1 MSGPRILAAAS
12 GLVIALAAVPLAP
25 IYAQGQISE
34 LSQDSKLIF
43 QMASSNIMEVRLGQM
58 AQQKAS
64 NASVKQFG
72 QRMVTDHSNLENQ
85 LTSVVSK
92 NGNFQPKMAKEAEA
106 EVSRLEKLSGTEFDR
121 QYMTS
126 MIQHHQQDVAQL
138 QGAGQTARSAEARQ
152 LVTAA
157 LPVLQQHLTLASQVG
172 GQVGASGGVTVA
184 TQNPTTQNPTTTT
197 TSSSNPTVTTQPGQV
212 NTQVQGDIN
221 ADMPFLRE
229 AASSN
234 LMEIRLG
241 QLAQTKASNQ
251 SVKQF
256 AQRMITDHTNLE
268 NQVASTASGG
278 GQTFTPTMD
287 SRHERQVSRLEGL
300 SGQEFDRAYMSLMI
314 RGHQRDVNNFQT
326 QSQSARSTQVRN
338 LATNSLPVLQQHL
351 SLAVQVGGQVGADST
366 TNLAGGRD
374 DQDGNRPNA
383 NVRADAEFIRDVGA
397 DNTMHIQLARIAL
410 EKAKNKDVR
419 QFAQRML
426 TDHTRLQDDWQAMA
440 QRNGLP
446 SKLGMGPKHREK
458 VEDLQKVS
466 GKNFDKAYMILMIQ
480 QHQQVSYWQKEGRA
494 SKSAQVRRLVDE
506 GLPIE
511 EQHLAQAKQ
520 IARKV
525 GVDPAEA
532 VRVAR
537 EKNMN
542 NDNDKKD

>member
-12 GLVIALAAVPLAP
+12 GLVMALAAVPLAP
-25 IYAQGQISE
+25 IHAQGQISE

-58 AQQKAS
+58 AQSKAS

-85 LTSVVSK
+85 LTSVVSG
-92 NGNFQPKMAKEAEA
+92 NGSFQPKMAKEAEA

-126 MIQHHQQDVAQL
+126 MIQHHQQDVALL
-138 QGAGQTARSAEARQ
+138 QGSGQSAKSAAARQ
-152 LVTAA
+152 LVSAA
-157 LPVLQQHLTLASQVG
+157 LPVLQQHLTLATQVG

-184 TQNPTTQNPTTTT
+184 TQNPTTTTT
-197 TSSSNPTVTTQPGQV
+197 TSSSSTPPVTQPSQV
-212 NTQVQGDIN
+212 NTQVQADIS

-251 SVKQF
+251 AVKQF
-256 AQRMITDHTNLE
+256 AQRMVTDHTNLE
-268 NQVASTASGG
+268 NQVASAASGG
-278 GQTFTPTMD
+278 GQTFSPTMD

-326 QSQSARSTQVRN
+326 QTQSARSTQVRS

-366 TNLAGGRD
+366 TNFAGGNGRD
-374 DQDGNRPNA
+374 DEDRNRPNA

-397 DNTMHIQLARIAL
+397 DNTMHIQLARIAI
-410 EKAKNKDVR
+410 EKAKNKEVR
-419 QFAQRML
+419 QFAERML
-426 TDHTRLQDDWQAMA
+426 TDHTRLQNDWQAMA
-440 QRNGLP
+440 ERNGLP

-458 VEDLQKVS
+458 VEDLQKVN

-494 SKSAQVRRLVDE
+494 SKSAPVRRLVEE
-506 GLPIE
+506 GLPTE

-537 EKNMN
+537 EKNK
-542 NDNDKKD
+542 NDNGKNQD

>member
-1 MSGPRILAAAS
+1 MLAPDVVWELLGGRRPGRRNVVLAVTSPVTSPPYPHPVTVGVRRVARRVEHTQRKEGRMSGPRILAAAS

-197 TSSSNPTVTTQPGQV
+197 TTSSSNPPVATQPGQV

-251 SVKQF
+251 AVKQF
-256 AQRMITDHTNLE
+256 AQRMITAHTNLE
-268 NQVASTASGG
+268 TQVTSAASGG

-287 SRHERQVSRLEGL
+287 SRHERQV
-300 SGQEFDRAYMSLMI
+300 
-314 RGHQRDVNNFQT
+314 T
-326 QSQSARSTQVRN
+326 
-338 LATNSLPVLQQHL
+338 
-351 SLAVQVGGQVGADST
+351 
-366 TNLAGGRD
+366 
-374 DQDGNRPNA
+374 
-383 NVRADAEFIRDVGA
+383 
-397 DNTMHIQLARIAL
+397 
-410 EKAKNKDVR
+410 
-419 QFAQRML
+419 
-426 TDHTRLQDDWQAMA
+426 
-440 QRNGLP
+440 
-446 SKLGMGPKHREK
+446 
-458 VEDLQKVS
+458 
-466 GKNFDKAYMILMIQ
+466 
-480 QHQQVSYWQKEGRA
+480 
-494 SKSAQVRRLVDE
+494 
-506 GLPIE
+506 
-511 EQHLAQAKQ
+511 
-520 IARKV
+520 
-525 GVDPAEA
+525 
-532 VRVAR
+532 
-537 EKNMN
+537 
-542 NDNDKKD
+542 

>member
-1 MSGPRILAAAS
+1 LAAAS

-25 IYAQGQISE
+25 IHAQGQISE

-72 QRMVTDHSNLENQ
+72 QRMVTDHTNLENQ
-85 LTSVVSK
+85 LTSLVSK
-92 NGNFQPKMAKEAEA
+92 NGTFQPKLAKEAEA

-121 QYMTS
+121 QYMTA
-126 MIQHHQQDVAQL
+126 MIQHHQQDVSAL

-152 LVTAA
+152 IVASA
-157 LPVLQQHLTLASQVG
+157 LPVLQQHLTLASQIG
-172 GQVGASGGVTVA
+172 GQVGATGGVAVA
-184 TQNPTTQNPTTTT
+184 TQTTTPTTQNPTS
-197 TSSSNPTVTTQPGQV
+197 TSTSPYQAPPVNTQPGQA
-212 NTQVQGDIN
+212 DIS

-234 LMEIRLG
+234 MMEIRLG

-251 SVKQF
+251 AVKQF
-256 AQRMITDHTNLE
+256 GQRMTVDHTNLE
-268 NQVASTASGG
+268 NQVTSAVSAG
-278 GQTFTPTMD
+278 GQTINPAMD
-287 SRHERQVSRLEGL
+287 SRHAQQVSRLEAL
-300 SGQEFDRAYMSLMI
+300 SGEEFDRAYMSLMI
-314 RGHQRDVNNFQT
+314 KGHQRDLKNFQT
-326 QSQSARSTQVRN
+326 QSQSARSNQVRT
-338 LATNSLPVLQQHL
+338 LATNSVPVLQQHL
-351 SLAVQVGGQVGADST
+351 SLAVQVGSQVGVDST
-366 TNLAGGRD
+366 TNFAGGNGD
-374 DQDGNRPNA
+374 NHGGNGNTS
-383 NVRADAEFIRDVGA
+383 ADADFIRNVGA

-419 QFAQRML
+419 QYAQRML
-426 TDHTRLQDDWQAMA
+426 TDHTRQQEQWKAMVEKEDMPY
-440 QRNGLP
+440 G
-446 SKLGMGPKHREK
+446 LGMGPKHREK
-458 VEDLQKVS
+458 VEALQKVS
-466 GKNFDKAYMILMIQ
+466 SKNFDKAYMTLMIQ
-480 QHQQVSYWQKEGRA
+480 QHQQVNYWQNEGRN
-494 SKSAQVRRLVDE
+494 SKSAAVRRLVNQ

-520 IARKV
+520 IAREV

-542 NDNDKKD
+542 NDKND